1 VNKIGDFEIENFE
14 HVRFEPKRSIFAPNH
29 EEFEGHEG
37 QLCSL
42 I

>member
-1 VNKIGDFEIENFE
+1 MNKIGDFEIENFE
-14 HVRFEPKRSIFAPNH
+14 HVRFERKRSIFSPDH
-29 EEFEGHEG
+29 EEFEGHEV